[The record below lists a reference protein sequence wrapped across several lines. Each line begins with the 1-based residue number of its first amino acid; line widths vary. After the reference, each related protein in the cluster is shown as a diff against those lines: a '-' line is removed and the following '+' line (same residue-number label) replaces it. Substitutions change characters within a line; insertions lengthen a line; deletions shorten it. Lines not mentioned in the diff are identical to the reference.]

1 MSAIGVHGGWVANM
15 KAWLQQPGQDTQ
27 ANREAIGA
35 QAKSLGLDP
44 GAIGDA
50 APGAPPPYARTAK
63 ADAPPPY
70 RAQADAPPPYR
81 AQADAPPPYASGDID
96 AIGPGQGARRPEK
109 AAAVA
114 PVVKTEKPDEPTA
127 GGDGGFSTSAQTT
140 PKSPQQ
146 TREFAD
152 RLTGHLQKELGIT
165 KNQAIGIVANLM
177 HESAGLNPGMNQGMR
192 IGEPSSNMADDN
204 ANGYGLAQWGGVRKQ
219 GLIDMA
225 AQQGIPASSE
235 KANVDFLVQELK
247 GPYSG
252 VIDELKTKG
261 SAQEATES
269 FCTSYEKPSDP
280 QMQKRLEYADQLA

>member
-1 MSAIGVHGGWVANM
+1 MSAIGMHGGWVANM

-50 APGAPPPYARTAK
+50 APGAPPPYSRVAK
-63 ADAPPPY
+63 NDAPPPY
-70 RAQADAPPPYR
+70 KAQP
-81 AQADAPPPYASGDID
+81 DAPPPYASGDID
-96 AIGPGQGARRPEK
+96 APGPAPAARRPDK
-109 AAAVA
+109 AVA
-114 PVVKTEKPDEPTA
+114 VSPVAKVEDTGTPATT
-127 GGDGGFSTSAQTT
+127 DGGGFGTSAQTSAKT
-140 PKSPQQ
+140 PEQ
-146 TREFAD
+146 TRDFGD

-165 KNQAIGIVANLM
+165 RNQAIGIVANLM

-219 GLIDMA
+219 GLITLA
-225 AQQGIPASSE
+225 ENQKIPASSE

-252 VIDELKTKG
+252 VIDELKATN
-261 SAQEATES
+261 SAEEATRS
-269 FCTSYEKPSDP
+269 FCNSYEKPSDP
-280 QMQKRLEYADQLA
+280 QMQKRLDCIDQLA